1 MPERIRETAEFDP
14 RAIAKAMND
23 WLQAEI
29 ESSMEGRNAI
39 LDDWEQFQRDLRLP
53 FDDPHNQN
61 AGKTKSHYNRLLQWT
76 LASEQYPDLLQD
88 DYYLARQM
96 FCAQMFVSGAYR
108 RQCFLQ
114 AHDADDYALRRRS
127 MGPVGINLQD
137 TVAQRLSDYSSGDP
151 FLTLPYKNTP
161 EAHLTEETMQT
172 NDGGLQISKEVHDM
186 ALADAG
192 HEESRSISLLRLSQD
207 LWTQLTVDYIAFI
220 AQQRGGQLAEVP
232 FLQPKSISDS
242 PEVRYPFHDP
252 HWLKY

>member
-1 MPERIRETAEFDP
+1 
-14 RAIAKAMND
+14 
-23 WLQAEI
+23 
-29 ESSMEGRNAI
+29 
-39 LDDWEQFQRDLRLP
+39 
-53 FDDPHNQN
+53 
-61 AGKTKSHYNRLLQWT
+61 
-76 LASEQYPDLLQD
+76 
-88 DYYLARQM
+88 
-96 FCAQMFVSGAYR
+96 
-108 RQCFLQ
+108 
-114 AHDADDYALRRRS
+114 
-127 MGPVGINLQD
+127 
-137 TVAQRLSDYSSGDP
+137 
-151 FLTLPYKNTP
+151 
-161 EAHLTEETMQT
+161 MQT